1 MTDPIDRR
9 GALKRI
15 GVVSAAAIGA
25 ACSDTSG
32 AATEPADA
40 TSETASS
47 DATSDTIVFDGGG
60 DVFADP
66 VDIATV
72 DVAPDA
78 PPTCILSP
86 ADIEGPFYFDADQVR
101 RDIREDREGIRLDL
115 RIRVVRADGCVPIED
130 AVVDLWL
137 ADAMG
142 RYSGYESQG
151 TEGEAFQRG
160 IQVTD
165 ADGQTRFTAV
175 FPGFYAGRTPHIHL
189 KVHLDAATVL
199 TTQLY
204 FPQSV
209 CNAVAAVPPYDG
221 SAITT
226 NAGDQY
232 YQVENEMVVSE
243 SEGGYVAQ
251 ITVGV

>member
-1 MTDPIDRR
+1 MTDRIDRR

-15 GVVSAAAIGA
+15 GVMSAAAIGA
-25 ACSDTSG
+25 ACGDSAGAAAASPNASVHDSG
-32 AATEPADA
+32 AD
-40 TSETASS
+40 
-47 DATSDTIVFDGGG
+47 
-60 DVFADP
+60 
-66 VDIATV
+66 DIAELADVATA

-101 RDIREDREGIRLDL
+101 RDIREDREGISLDL
-115 RIRVVRADGCVPIED
+115 RIRVVRVDGCVPIPD

-137 ADAMG
+137 ADAVR

-151 TEGEAFQRG
+151 TEGEAFLRG

-175 FPGFYAGRTPHIHL
+175 FPGFYSGRTAHLHL
-189 KVHLDAATVL
+189 KVHLDATTVL

-204 FPQSV
+204 FPQAV
-209 CNAVAAVPPYDG
+209 CDTVAAVPPYDER
-221 SAITT
+221 AITT
-226 NAGDQY
+226 NADDRY